1 MSRILI
7 ASNNQGKLREFQ
19 ALLNDLKV
27 ELLTPAMLGIDIH
40 VREEG
45 KTYAENASLKGE
57 VFARASGMIT
67 MADDSGLEVD
77 VLGGLPGLHS
87 ARFAPEAGATDAD
100 RRNYLLRCLLGK
112 PRPWVARFRSVLAVV
127 IPGGKTHLAEG
138 VCQGEVVPKERG
150 HHGFGYDPIFLIPEL
165 GKTMAELTMDE
176 KNRLSHRARA
186 VRAVLPDLVNLLRD
200 ST

>member
-19 ALLNDLKV
+19 ALMNDLKV
-27 ELLTPAMLGIDIH
+27 ELLTPSKLGLELH
-40 VREEG
+40 VPEDG

-57 VFARASGMIT
+57 VFARASGLIT
-67 MADDSGLEVD
+67 LADDSGLEVD
-77 VLGGLPGLHS
+77 ALEGLPGLHS
-87 ARFAPEAGATDAD
+87 ARFAPVDNATDGD
-100 RRNYLLRCLLGK
+100 RRRYLLKCLLGK
-112 PRPWVARFRSVLAVV
+112 PRPWIARFRCVLALV
-127 IPGGKTHLAEG
+127 IPGGKTRFAEG
-138 VCQGEVVPKERG
+138 VCQGEVIPKECGR
-150 HHGFGYDPIFLIPEL
+150 HGFGYDPIFLIPEM